1 MAVYTFWLVLTI
13 PVSVWRGGSFEVFRQ
28 YWFPAVLGFVFL
40 NTMVL
45 SFQYLR
51 RVIFA
56 LVFSAAFILLASL
69 RLGGEI
75 DGRFGLVAG
84 TLQNANDLAMHLLL
98 VLPFC
103 FFLTKDPASSKLSRF
118 FGWACALAIL
128 LVSLR
133 TASRTGLLAILL
145 YAGAIFITA
154 SIVNKFKMILAV
166 VFFGVLFAA
175 TLPRQTLVRY
185 STMFTDSGLADSAD
199 TASDGVVA
207 SAEGSKI
214 LRQRLFRYSLQMA
227 LHHPLFGVGMGNFA
241 PVADG
246 ISSKEQ
252 ESTAWKQPHSVYNQI
267 AAEVGFPGLLL
278 YVAML
283 VASFRACFRV
293 RKATRGVPSQ
303 QSRYVL
309 ANCLLLTLLAF
320 ALTNF
325 FATWA
330 YGIYLPIF
338 TALAVL
344 LERHVQPESRGNA
357 VATSASPFQVQSA
370 WLYGRG

>member
-1 MAVYTFWLVLTI
+1 L
-13 PVSVWRGGSFEVFRQ
+13 
-28 YWFPAVLGFVFL
+28 
-40 NTMVL
+40 
-45 SFQYLR
+45 
-51 RVIFA
+51 
-56 LVFSAAFILLASL
+56 
-69 RLGGEI
+69 
-75 DGRFGLVAG
+75 
-84 TLQNANDLAMHLLL
+84 
-98 VLPFC
+98 
-103 FFLTKDPASSKLSRF
+103 FLTKDPASSKLSRF

-133 TASRTGLLAILL
+133 TASRTGLLTILL
-145 YAGAIFITA
+145 YAGVIFIAA
-154 SIVNKFKMILAV
+154 SIVNKLKMILAV
-166 VFFGVLFAA
+166 VFFGVLLAA

-185 STMFTDSGLADSAD
+185 STMFTDPGLSDSAA
-199 TASDGVVA
+199 TAADDGVVA
-207 SAEGSKI
+207 SAEGSRL

-227 LHHPLFGVGMGNFA
+227 LQHPLFGVGMGNFA
-241 PVADG
+241 PVAEG

-252 ESTAWKQPHSVYNQI
+252 ESTASKQPHSVYNQI

-293 RKATRGVPSQ
+293 RKATRGLPSQ
-303 QSRYVL
+303 KSRYVL

-320 ALTNF
+320 AVTNF
-325 FATWA
+325 LATSA

-357 VATSASPFQVQSA
+357 AAPSASPFQVQSA
-370 WLYGRG
+370 QIYGKG